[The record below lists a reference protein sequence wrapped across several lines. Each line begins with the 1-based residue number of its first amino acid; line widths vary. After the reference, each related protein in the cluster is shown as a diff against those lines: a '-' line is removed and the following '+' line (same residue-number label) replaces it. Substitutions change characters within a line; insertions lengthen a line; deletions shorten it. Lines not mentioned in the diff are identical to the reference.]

1 MRRFDACNVR
11 GFIPVE
17 GVTQLANKIS
27 QFIQTHLTNKVVLFH
42 RWPWATIGSI
52 HGWGIA
58 LDP

>member
-1 MRRFDACNVR
+1 MHMQHFFKKMRRFDACNVR

-42 RWPWATIGSI
+42 R
-52 HGWGIA
+52 
-58 LDP
+58 